1 MRAFLPVLLTT
12 ALASGCALVEL
23 TPAGAGV
30 RLASAEAVVTC
41 ENLGRLTADVIA
53 KVGFLPRHPDAVQA
67 NINVTARNA
76 AADWGADTIGPA
88 SNIGDGNQPFDVYR
102 CLRRSP
108 RRGVRRGA
116 CLRRRYCI

>member
-1 MRAFLPVLLTT
+1 MRSLLPVFLAT

-41 ENLGRLTADVIA
+41 TNLGRITADVIA
-53 KVGFLPRHPDAVQA
+53 KVGFLPRHPDAVQD

-76 AADWGADTIGPA
+76 AADMGADTIVPA
-88 SNIGDGNQPFDVYR
+88 SNIVDGKQTFDVYR
-102 CLRRSP
+102 CLRR
-108 RRGVRRGA
+108 
-116 CLRRRYCI
+116 